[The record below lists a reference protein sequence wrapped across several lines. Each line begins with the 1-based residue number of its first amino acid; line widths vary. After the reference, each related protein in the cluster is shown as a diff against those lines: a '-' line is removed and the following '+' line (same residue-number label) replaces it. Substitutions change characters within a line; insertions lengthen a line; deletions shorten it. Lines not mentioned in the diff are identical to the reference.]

1 MLPFNLNELK
11 AGLNLSSK
19 EFILAEIITRFKIS
33 KEVANQGLCQL
44 EKLGFVLRSLE
55 NDKCSQTNILRLDLR
70 PLIAGFLR
78 KHPIPRLT
86 TRAARLKQLERVLSK
101 PATGLPK
108 LHLNKVA
115 DWHKRDRALLSL
127 G

>member
-44 EKLGFVLRSLE
+44 EELGFILRSLE
-55 NDKCSQTNILRLDLR
+55 NDKCSQTNILRIDLR
-70 PLIAGFLR
+70 PLIAGL
-78 KHPIPRLT
+78 
-86 TRAARLKQLERVLSK
+86 
-101 PATGLPK
+101 LPK